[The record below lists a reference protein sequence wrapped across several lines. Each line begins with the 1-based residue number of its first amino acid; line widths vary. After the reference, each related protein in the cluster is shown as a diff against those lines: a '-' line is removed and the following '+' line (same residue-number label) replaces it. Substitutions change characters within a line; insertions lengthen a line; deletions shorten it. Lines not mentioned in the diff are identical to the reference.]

1 MPPSTTTAM
10 DERVFDRFRE
20 IVYEQAGIAL
30 GPQKEALVQARVGK
44 RMRALAI
51 TSFDDYLDVLEG
63 DETGG
68 ELTLFLDAICTNV
81 THFFREPQH
90 FEFVAREMVRWLE
103 QGQRR
108 FRFWSAACSTGEEP
122 FSLAMT
128 LLETARGYEG
138 VDIRILA
145 TDLSTKVLD
154 VCLDAVY
161 SPERLRTVPDAL
173 RDRWFDRVTVSGRP
187 AYRASAALR
196 DMVVFRRLNL
206 ATPPFPMQ
214 GPLDVVLCRNAM
226 IYFDNPVRLRLLQE
240 IHRVLKHDGHLIV
253 GNAESLT
260 GIISGFKYVSP
271 AVYARR

>member
-44 RMRALAI
+44 RMRSLAI

-173 RDRWFDRVTVSGRP
+173 RDRWFDQVTVSGRP